1 MVIAVERVPGTVDVM
16 SAEDDPPTVAAKRT
30 PERQHVGRSG
40 LPGRVVESGFRW
52 RPGSEVPGAELSA
65 EARERI
71 RQKDE
76 SSRRA
81 RARAM
86 IEASTYVIGGR

>member
-1 MVIAVERVPGTVDVM
+1 MNDSTTAINARERQAT
-16 SAEDDPPTVAAKRT
+16 KRT
-30 PERQHVGRSG
+30 PERQHIGRSG
-40 LPGRVVESGFRW
+40 LPGRVVQDPLRW
-52 RPGSEVPGAELSA
+52 RPASAVPGAELSI

-86 IEASTYVIGGR
+86 AEASTYVIGGSR

>member
-1 MVIAVERVPGTVDVM
+1 MTANN
-16 SAEDDPPTVAAKRT
+16 RT
-30 PERQHVGRSG
+30 PAREHVGRSG
-40 LPGRVVESGFRW
+40 GLPGRTVQDGLRW
-52 RPGSEVPGAELSA
+52 RPASQVPGAELSL

-86 IEASTYVIGGR
+86 AEASTYVIGGGR